1 MSNMTE
7 TSCLHE
13 LFLLAPCFP
22 VYQAQQG
29 RAGQW
34 TAGLQTIRTDT
45 RPSGP
50 CASPFEQLWC
60 GTDHSWGYSLWS
72 KHVLFLTWSK
82 RSECALRA
90 IKVFSLGAASESLK
104 LRHSPLYTSTA
115 DLWEVELDPSC
126 FLATK
131 VEQNTLRS
139 SINWHIETWRVLAV
153 QSHRHSLL
161 SCLCNHADPGMKSY
175 RPLAVSLVK
184 QGHRRLT

>member
-1 MSNMTE
+1 MFLVLQGVFQCSTVELWTCYVNMTE

-29 RAGQW
+29 RAGQC

-104 LRHSPLYTSTA
+104 
-115 DLWEVELDPSC
+115 SC
-126 FLATK
+126 C
-131 VEQNTLRS
+131 VVV
-139 SINWHIETWRVLAV
+139 IVLFIH
-153 QSHRHSLL
+153 QQQTYEKWSWTQ
-161 SCLCNHADPGMKSY
+161 
-175 RPLAVSLVK
+175 AVS
-184 QGHRRLT
+184 